1 MSTTYITPRREAVI
15 GSRVTASDR
24 ALLEAAAAARG
35 TTLSRYVAEV
45 ATRAA
50 RRELRLGDQCSKNW
64 DSRESDPRTLTA
76 E

>member
-1 MSTTYITPRREAVI
+1 MGSGTTMYISPQRRAVI
-15 GSRVTASDR
+15 AGRVTASDR

-50 RRELRLGDQCSKNW
+50 RRELLDRWEEL
-64 DSRESDPRTLTA
+64 ET